1 MIKGTGV
8 DLCSIPRM
16 RLHIKSEKFLEKVF
30 TEEEISFALSKAC
43 PEQHFAG
50 YYAAREAL
58 AKALTLG
65 LWGVGLKNAW
75 VVHGKMGEPQ
85 FSFNDILIKILADR
99 DINKVWL
106 SISHERDMAIAFVIL
121 EA

>member
-1 MIKGTGV
+1 
-8 DLCSIPRM
+8 
-16 RLHIKSEKFLEKVF
+16 
-30 TEEEISFALSKAC
+30 
-43 PEQHFAG
+43 
-50 YYAAREAL
+50 
-58 AKALTLG
+58 
-65 LWGVGLKNAW
+65 LKNAW